1 MPQPFL
7 YDEYDVLSRQ
17 NRIDRTIPDYLVSNL
32 NPEFALRPYQVEAF
46 ARFFDYL
53 KNYEG
58 KEYPIHLLFNMATGS
73 GKTNIMAG
81 LMLYLY
87 KQGYRNFLFFVNSNT
102 IITKT
107 KICFLNE
114 LSRKYVFNPE
124 GITIDGERIDIRPV
138 SNFED
143 ANDHD
148 INICF
153 TTLQKL
159 HGDLTTEKEGML
171 TFEDFKNKKIILL
184 SDEAHHT
191 QKQTK
196 QKGLGTALEEAS
208 WENTVEKVFQQNV
221 HNLLLEFTATMDFAH
236 GAIVAKYRNKILYR
250 YDLKQFRNDGYS
262 KDPQILSSDTDKRGR
277 MLQAIIVSQYR
288 QEVATANGI
297 YLKPVVL
304 FKAQKTIAQ
313 SEENKELFH
322 KLIDDLFVSDIR
334 QSRRWKNEV
343 LERAFAFFKERGIR
357 DSVLVRKLRDG
368 FAESKCLSVND
379 ETQKEQNQVLLN
391 SLEDKSNQIRAVFAV
406 QKLNEGWDVLNLFDI
421 VRLYETRDSRNNK
434 PGPTTISEAQLIGR
448 GARYYPFALSSEQ
461 DRYTRKYDPDLN
473 NELRILEE
481 LHYHC
486 HPGDKSRYIVDIRQ
500 ALIQT
505 GLIDEQET
513 ERELRLKESFK
524 ETKFYKTGV
533 VFANDRRKR
542 SYDHVRSFDQL
553 GVKRKNVSYA
563 VFSGI
568 GAEEGVFA
576 DNQTPTKITTA
587 TSTKDIKVSDIEPH
601 VIRAALARNDFFS
614 FSSLKH
620 YIPSIVSSVV
630 FATDKNYMAGLSI
643 TFRGSEQDLESL
655 DNRTKFAALIVLFTE
670 IERQMKESQTEYEG
684 TEGFMP
690 QAVRIVF
697 TDKKIKVRIPK
708 ETVYDEGR
716 RTYLEDKSWYVF
728 DTQYGTSEEE
738 SLVDLIGRY
747 IGDLKKEFRE
757 VYLVR
762 NERQLK
768 IYNFSDGRGF
778 EPDYLL
784 FLVGKKG
791 ENHTYQLF
799 IEPKGQHLR
808 EHDLWKDKFLEEI
821 QTRFKGKTFIT
832 GSKAGY
838 RVVGV
843 PFYNSEDENQFIEKM
858 LAAI

>member
-1 MPQPFL
+1 MPQQFL
-7 YDEYDVLSRQ
+7 HDEYDVLSRQ

-32 NPEFALRPYQVEAF
+32 NPEFVLRPYQVEAF

-102 IITKT
+102 IISKT
-107 KICFLNE
+107 KNSFLNE
-114 LSRKYVFNPE
+114 SSRKYIFNPA
-124 GITIDGERIDIRPV
+124 GITIDGKHIVIRPV

-143 ANDHD
+143 SNDHD

-159 HGDLTTEKEGML
+159 HGDLTIEKEGML
-171 TFEDFKNKKIILL
+171 TYEDFKNKKVVLL

-196 QKGLGTALEEAS
+196 QKSLGVSLEEAS

-236 GAIVAKYRNKILYR
+236 GAIVSKYRNKILYR

-262 KDPQILSSDTDKRGR
+262 KDPQILSSDTDKNGR

-304 FKAQKTIAQ
+304 FKAQKTITQ
-313 SEENKELFH
+313 SEENKVLFH
-322 KLIDDLFVSDIR
+322 KLIGDLSAADIKEA
-334 QSRRWKNEV
+334 RRWKNEV
-343 LERAFAFFKERGIR
+343 LERAFVFFKEQGIT
-357 DSVLVRKLRDG
+357 DSVLTRKLKDG

-379 ETQKEQNQVLLN
+379 ETQKEQNQILLN
-391 SLEDKSNQIRAVFAV
+391 SLEDKDNQIRAIFAV

-434 PGPTTISEAQLIGR
+434 PGPTTIAEAQLIGR

-461 DRYTRKYDPDLN
+461 DRYTRKYDSSLN
-473 NELRILEE
+473 SELRILEE

-486 HPGDKSRYIVDIRQ
+486 HPGDKSRYIVDITN

-505 GLIDEQET
+505 GLLDEQET
-513 ERELRLKESFK
+513 VRELRLKESFR
-524 ETKFYKTGV
+524 ETKFYKSGV
-533 VFANDRRKR
+533 VFANERKKR
-542 SYDHVRSFDQL
+542 CYNHVRSFDQL
-553 GVKRKNVSYA
+553 GVKRKNISYT
-563 VFSGI
+563 VFSGM

-576 DNQTPTKITTA
+576 DRKTPKA
-587 TSTKDIKVSDIEPH
+587 TVAISTKDVKVADIEPH
-601 VIRAALARNDFFS
+601 VVRAALSYNDFFS
-614 FSSLKH
+614 FSNFKQ
-620 YIPSIVSSVV
+620 YIPGISSLAT
-630 FATDKNYMAGLSI
+630 FATDPNYIAGLSI
-643 TFRGSEQDLESL
+643 TFRGSEHDLEFL
-655 DNRTKFAALIVLFTE
+655 DNRTKFAALMVLLAD
-670 IERQMKESQTEYEG
+670 IEAQMKEALTEYEG
-684 TEGFMP
+684 TESFLP
-690 QAVRIVF
+690 QAVRLVF
-697 TDKKIKVRIPK
+697 TDKKVKVRIPK
-708 ETVYDEGR
+708 ETIYDEGR
-716 RTYLEDKSWYVF
+716 RVFLEDKPWYVF
-728 DTQYGTSEEE
+728 ETQYGTSEED

-747 IGDLKKEFRE
+747 VSDFKKEFRE

-784 FLVGKKG
+784 FLIGKKG
-791 ENHTYQLF
+791 QNYTYQLF

-808 EHDLWKDKFLEEI
+808 EYDLWKDQFLEEI
-821 QTRFKGKTFIT
+821 RTRFKDKIFTAESKT
-832 GSKAGY
+832 GY
-838 RVVGV
+838 RVIGV
-843 PFYNSEDENQFIEKM
+843 PFYNSENENEFVEKM
-858 LAAI
+858 LSVL

>member
-1 MPQPFL
+1 MPQQFL

-17 NRIDRTIPDYLVSNL
+17 NRIDRAIPDYLVSNL

-46 ARFFDYL
+46 ARFFDHI

-58 KEYPIHLLFNMATGS
+58 KEYPVHLLFNMATGS

-87 KQGYRNFLFFVNSNT
+87 KQGYRNFLFFVNSKT

-107 KICFLNE
+107 ENSFLNE
-114 LSRKYVFNPE
+114 SSRKYVFNPE
-124 GITIDGERIDIRPV
+124 GITIDGERVSIRPV

-143 ANDHD
+143 SNDHD
-148 INICF
+148 INVCF

-159 HGDLTTEKEGML
+159 HGDLTIEKEGML
-171 TFEDFKNKKIILL
+171 TYEDFKNKKVVLL

-196 QKGLGTALEEAS
+196 QEGLGTALEEAN

-236 GAIVAKYRNKILYR
+236 GAIVTKYRNKVLYR

-262 KDPQILSSDTDKRGR
+262 KDPQILSSDTDKNGR

-297 YLKPVVL
+297 YLKPVAL

-313 SEENKELFH
+313 SEENKLLFH
-322 KLIDDLFVSDIR
+322 KLIDGLSVTNIKEVR
-334 QSRRWKNEV
+334 KWKNEV
-343 LERAFAFFKERGIR
+343 LERAFVFFKERGIT
-357 DSVLVRKLRDG
+357 DSVLVRKLKDG
-368 FAESKCLSVND
+368 FAENKCLSVND

-391 SLEDKSNQIRAVFAV
+391 SLEDKNNQIRAIFAV

-434 PGPTTISEAQLIGR
+434 PGPTTIAEAQLIGR

-461 DRYTRKYDPDLN
+461 DRYTRKYDSSLN
-473 NELRILEE
+473 SELRILEE

-486 HPGDKSRYIVDIRQ
+486 HPGDKSRYIVDITN

-513 ERELRLKESFK
+513 VRELRLKESFK
-524 ETKFYKTGV
+524 ETKFYRTGV
-533 VFANDRRKR
+533 VFANERKKR
-542 SYDHVRSFDQL
+542 SYDNVRSFDQL
-553 GVKRKNVSYA
+553 GVKRKNISYA
-563 VFSGI
+563 VFSGM

-576 DNQTPTKITTA
+576 DKKVLKTA
-587 TSTKDIKVSDIEPH
+587 NSTSTKDIKVADIEPH
-601 VIRAALARNDFFS
+601 VVRAALSRNDFFS
-614 FSSLKH
+614 FSNFKR
-620 YIPSIVSSVV
+620 YIPGVSSVV
-630 FATDKNYMAGLSI
+630 AFATDPNYIAGLSI
-643 TFRGSEQDLESL
+643 TFRGSERDLETL
-655 DNRTKFAALIVLFTE
+655 DNRTKFTALVTLLAEVET
-670 IERQMKESQTEYEG
+670 QMKEALTEHEG
-684 TEGFMP
+684 TDRFTP

-697 TDKKIKVRIPK
+697 TDKKVKVRIPK
-708 ETVYDEGR
+708 EMVYDEGR
-716 RTYLEDKSWYVF
+716 RAYLEDKDWHVF
-728 DTQYGTSEEE
+728 DTQYGTSEEN

-747 IGDLKKEFRE
+747 VSDLKKEFRE

-791 ENHTYQLF
+791 EKHTYQLF

-821 QTRFKGKTFIT
+821 QTRFKGKTFST
-832 GSKAGY
+832 GSETGY
-838 RVVGV
+838 RIVGV

-858 LAAI
+858 LGVV